1 MKLKLDLEKTK
12 IYKKVI
18 ENNYREGPRGH
29 IKTDGLD
36 GCNAILLVAN
46 ALSNNAKQARN
57 CSKLSH
63 FFTGLLKAWAHCKDS
78 QQLFRI
84 KEKRK
89 EKGCV
94 KVSSS
99 ASDSDVPETE
109 SLSASR
115 KDKPLNCP

>member
-18 ENNYREGPRGH
+18 DNNYREGPRGH

-57 CSKLSH
+57 CSKFSH
-63 FFTGLLKAWAHCKDS
+63 FFYGLEHIA
-78 QQLFRI
+78 RI
-84 KEKRK
+84 ANNSSESRRK
-89 EKGCV
+89 E
-94 KVSSS
+94 
-99 ASDSDVPETE
+99 
-109 SLSASR
+109 R
-115 KDKPLNCP
+115 KRDA